1 MLTATEKR
9 FIKYWE
15 EQRTGG
21 RVKYYLLYILLGTF
35 IATLVLSFL
44 TQVLGFG
51 LPENLILIAIG
62 SFCIVTIA
70 TVLTWGVNEKKF
82 KGIIQRE
89 IREGMRKDA
98 EEGNGTVK

>member
-35 IATLVLSFL
+35 VGTLVISFL
-44 TQVLGFG
+44 TQVLGLG
-51 LPENLILIAIG
+51 LPENLVKIVIG
-62 SFCIVTIA
+62 SFCIVTMTTI
-70 TVLTWGVNEKKF
+70 LTWWLNEKRF
-82 KGIIQRE
+82 KSIIQRE
-89 IREGMRKDA
+89 VREGMKRD
-98 EEGNGTVK
+98 EEGGN